1 MQTQLVLEIPFLLKL
16 WKLLSSIPVRYCDH
30 NSSHIIQPLFRNI
43 PWREGPRD
51 GGQPSFMYAVG
62 RGSRN
67 WGEISLRASFQLAGV
82 TAILQAQRNEVSPTA
97 RSGRQVTT
105 RNRVY
110 SRSTRPNTATLWKL
124 QASSVVRR

>member
-16 WKLLSSIPVRYCDH
+16 WKLLSSLPIRYCDH

-43 PWREGPRD
+43 PWRESPRD

-97 RSGRQVTT
+97 RSGRQVTI
-105 RNRVY
+105 RDRVY
-110 SRSTRPNTATLWKL
+110 G
-124 QASSVVRR
+124 